1 MTESLPLRALSAL
14 LLLAASTGC
23 SDLRNCAEDN
33 PNVVEIPNGRRLDDG
48 RIAGV
53 SDKTAITYQSAP
65 DNALDPFPAKT
76 KLRFRH
82 ELGVTPLF
90 VKIYLSF
97 DPIGTGTKKD
107 PGGSNAESA
116 GNQALIDCKDA
127 HVIEVRNDTCQDF
140 FIEVV
145 ASDAVLTQNGT
156 GGAGDE
162 LCGE

>member
-1 MTESLPLRALSAL
+1 MIESLPLRALSAL

-23 SDLRNCAEDN
+23 SDLHNCAEDD
-33 PNVVEIPNGRRLDDG
+33 PNVVTIPKDRHLPDG

-53 SDKTAITYQSAP
+53 SDKAAITYQSAP

-76 KLRFRH
+76 KLRFIH

-97 DPIGTGTKKD
+97 DHFGTGTKKD
-107 PGGSNAESA
+107 PAGSNAESA

-140 FIEVV
+140 FIQVV
-145 ASDAVLTQNGT
+145 AAEAALTQNGA
-156 GGAGDE
+156 GGAGEE